1 MIVDVHTHVPRTFGG
16 TRTDMAPMR
25 PDQPNPTGVTEADY
39 IRAMGPAEVAICFNI
54 AAPPPGDDS
63 PAAGLRQSA
72 REVNDSTAEF
82 VAKHPD
88 RLIGFLTVHPRQ
100 PDVLEEIE
108 RSVGDL
114 GLKGIKLGPNYQNFD
129 PLGEDAFRIY
139 RRAEELGLPILFH
152 QGTSPV
158 RHADLDY
165 AHPRHM
171 DRVATAFPELRVVM
185 AHMGHPWWIDTITV
199 IRKHPNVW
207 ADISALFYRPWSQW
221 ECFRYATEWSV
232 LHKMLFG
239 TDFPV
244 ATVEETIA
252 GTRRVNEPIA
262 GTSLPRVP
270 EEEIEKIIHR
280 DSLAMLGLERPRAV
294 VAR

>member
-1 MIVDVHTHVPRTFGG
+1 MIFDVHTHVPTGFEVK
-16 TRTDMAPMR
+16 DAAPMR
-25 PDQPNPTGVTEADY
+25 PDQPNPTGVTEDGY
-39 IRAMGPAEVAICFNI
+39 LRAMGPAVAAICFNI
-54 AAPPPGDDS
+54 AAPPPGDPS
-63 PAAGLRQSA
+63 PDTGFRASA
-72 REVNDSTAEF
+72 RQVNDETAAF
-82 VAKHPD
+82 VGKHAD

-100 PDVLEEIE
+100 PDALEEIE
-108 RSVGDL
+108 RAVGDL
-114 GLKGIKLGPNYQNFD
+114 GLRGIKLGPNYQNFD
-129 PLGEDAFRIY
+129 PLGEDAFRVY

-158 RHADLDY
+158 RHADLDF

-171 DRVATAFPELRVVM
+171 DRVGTAFPELRVIM

-199 IRKHPNVW
+199 IRKHPNIY

-244 ATVEETIA
+244 ASVEETIA
-252 GTRRVNEPIA
+252 GTRRVNAPIE
-262 GTSLPRVP
+262 GTGLPRVP
-270 EEEIEKIIHR
+270 EDQIEAIIER
-280 DSLAMLGLERPRAV
+280 DSLTLLGLERPGRV
-294 VAR
+294 VAAP

>member
-1 MIVDVHTHVPRTFGG
+1 VIVDVHTHVPTSFESS
-16 TRTDMAPMR
+16 DMAPMR
-25 PDQPNPTGVTEADY
+25 PDQPNPTGVTEAGFMA
-39 IRAMGPAEVAICFNI
+39 AMGPAEVALCFNI
-54 AAPPPGDDS
+54 AAPPPGDPS
-63 PAAGLRQSA
+63 PDTGFRQSA
-72 REVNDSTAEF
+72 REVNDATAAF
-82 VAKHPD
+82 VRKHPD

-108 RSVGDL
+108 RAVGDL

-129 PLGEDAFRIY
+129 PLGEDAFRVF

-171 DRVATAFPELRVVM
+171 DRIATRFPELRVIM

-221 ECFRYATEWSV
+221 ECYRYATEWSV

-252 GTRRVNEPIA
+252 GTRRINQVVD
-262 GTSLPRVP
+262 GTGLPRVP
-270 EEEIEKIIHR
+270 DEEIEKIIHR
-280 DSLAMLGLERPRAV
+280 DSLALLGLERPSPTPSR
-294 VAR
+294 R